1 MLARFLFTS
10 NSRFMDVMCT
20 HYILIT
26 AVNEPKKPF
35 FSPHTK
41 AQEHSV
47 MYTEYMHTH
56 FGEVDALR

>member
-1 MLARFLFTS
+1 
-10 NSRFMDVMCT
+10 MDGMCT

-26 AVNEPKKPF
+26 AANEPKKPF

-41 AQEHSV
+41 AQEHSM